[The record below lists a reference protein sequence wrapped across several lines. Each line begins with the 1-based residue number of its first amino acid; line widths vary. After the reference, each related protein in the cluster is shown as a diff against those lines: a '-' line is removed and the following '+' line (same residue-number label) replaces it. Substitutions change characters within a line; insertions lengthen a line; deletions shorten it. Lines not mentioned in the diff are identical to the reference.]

1 MIRFRA
7 VRRECR
13 ALPLV
18 LMLFALAGCGKEEAR
33 PEQAHPVRVTA
44 AVLSDQ
50 RLHASYSGDVR
61 ARYETD
67 LGFRVGGKILA
78 RQAEVGSA
86 VKSGEVLARLDP
98 QDLQLNVLSARS
110 QLEAAR
116 SDYEQARADLE
127 RYRNLLKKRFISE
140 AEFDRRENQ
149 YRVAKAKL
157 EQAHAQVGVAQN
169 QGAYATL
176 RSDGDGVITAILAEA
191 GQVVAAG
198 QTVMRMARGDE
209 REVVISVPENRL
221 GELKAANDIRVHL
234 WADPSVSY
242 KGKVREVSPGADP
255 VTRTYTVKIS
265 VLDTDPRVRLGM
277 TANVLLGSTL
287 AEQAIELPLTA
298 LYRKEG
304 GAAVWVVDAATGTVK
319 LVPVRLGEYHE
330 NTFTVLDGLKAG
342 DLVVTAGVHKLIP
355 GQKVKFPSQSPS

>member
-1 MIRFRA
+1 MSPARGVRGRRWGVAA
-7 VRRECR
+7 VL
-13 ALPLV
+13 A
-18 LMLFALAGCGKEEAR
+18 MFALAGCGKEEAR
-33 PEQAHPVRVTA
+33 PEAALPVRVTP

-78 RQAEVGSA
+78 REVEVGSA

-98 QDLQLNVLSARS
+98 QDLELNILSARS

-140 AEFDRRENQ
+140 AEFDRRTNQ

-157 EQAHAQVGVAQN
+157 EQAQAELGVSQN
-169 QGAYATL
+169 QLAYATL
-176 RSDGDGVITAILAEA
+176 RADGDGVITAILAES

-198 QTVMRMARGDE
+198 QTVLRTARGEE

-221 GELKAANDIRVHL
+221 DELKAANDIRVTL
-234 WADPSVSY
+234 WADPGVTY
-242 KGKVREVSPGADP
+242 KGQVREVSPGADP
-255 VTRTYTVKIS
+255 VTRTYTVKVS
-265 VLDTDPRVRLGM
+265 LLDADHRVKLGM
-277 TANVLLGSTL
+277 TANVLLGSTRP
-287 AEQAIELPLTA
+287 AHAVELPLTA
-298 LYRKEG
+298 LYRKDG
-304 GAAVWVVDAATGTVK
+304 SAAVWVVDAATATVK

-330 NTFTVLDGLKAG
+330 NTFTVLDGLQSG

-355 GQKVKFPSQSPS
+355 GQRVKVPQRGEP